1 MDIKEK
7 IEEIA
12 KKIQKDPKL
21 VAKFK
26 DDPVKVVEQLLGVD
40 ISDEIVE
47 KIVSGVKA
55 AMASDKIEDV
65 VGALGALKKLF

>member
-65 VGALGALKKLF
+65 AGALGALKKLF